1 MKKSLAHTVWECKY
15 HIIWVPKNRRKVV
28 YGKLKKDIGQ
38 VLRRLCE
45 YKQIEVIEG
54 TACAD
59 HIHIF
64 VSMPPKFSVS
74 TVVGYLKGKST
85 MILFEKYSSLRRN
98 FRGHHFWAR
107 GYYVSTVGLDEQKVR
122 KYIKNQQQRD
132 SQEDRYD
139 TDLVKDPFKGASSHL
154 SEDDDE

>member
-1 MKKSLAHTVWECKY
+1 
-15 HIIWVPKNRRKVV
+15 
-28 YGKLKKDIGQ
+28 
-38 VLRRLCE
+38 
-45 YKQIEVIEG
+45 
-54 TACAD
+54 
-59 HIHIF
+59 
-64 VSMPPKFSVS
+64 
-74 TVVGYLKGKST
+74 

-154 SEDDDE
+154 SEEDDE